1 MRAYLLVSG
10 VLFGVIALV
19 HAARLALG
27 WPAQVADWTVP
38 LWISWIGLLA
48 PGALCIWALRLRR

>member
-27 WPAQVADWTVP
+27 WPAQVAHWDVP
-38 LWISWIGLLA
+38 LWISWIGLLV